1 MTLIDEYRRQLA
13 IYLNPAD
20 VDRILPLVTKAPSE
34 LSQTERATLA
44 DAAQVIRYAKS
55 N

>member
-1 MTLIDEYRRQLA
+1 MTFTDEYRRQLA
-13 IYLNPAD
+13 IYLKPAD
-20 VDRILPLVTKAPSE
+20 CERILPLVSKSPSE